1 MKVLVIGSGG
11 REHVLCWSLATSPE
25 IEQLYCA
32 PGNTGITALAECVA
46 LDVMDFDD
54 ILSFCTENG
63 IGFVV
68 IGPEAP
74 LVGGLADRLEAAGIA
89 AFGPSAAAAR
99 LEGSKGFMKDLCAAA
114 SVPTAAYGRVT
125 SFDAAERF
133 IENHAAPMVIKADGL
148 AAGKGVIIAETVA
161 EAVSAARDIFA
172 GQFGDAGSEVVVEEF
187 LTGEEAS
194 YLALVDGE
202 HVLPLETAQDHK
214 AVGEGDTGPNTGGM
228 GAYSPAPVMTP
239 ELCERVRA
247 EIVEPLVRA
256 MAADG
261 APFKGVFY
269 AGLMIANGAP
279 KLLEVNVRFG
289 DPECQAIL
297 PRLKSDLFTALR
309 AVRDGRLS
317 EIELAWH
324 NQAAICVVMASNGY
338 PGAYEKGSVIR
349 GIEAAEAATGAT
361 VFHAGTSLA
370 GGEITAIGGRVLGVT
385 ALGADIA
392 KAQAVAYQAVERID
406 WPGGFYRRDIGWRA
420 VKR

>member
-1 MKVLVIGSGG
+1 M
-11 REHVLCWSLATSPE
+11 CWSLATSPE

-114 SVPTAAYGRVT
+114 SVPTAAYGRFT

-187 LTGEEAS
+187 LPGEEAS

>member
-114 SVPTAAYGRVT
+114 SVPTAAYGRFT

>member
-114 SVPTAAYGRVT
+114 SVPTAAYGRFT

-385 ALGADIA
+385 ALGADIV

>member
-1 MKVLVIGSGG
+1 
-11 REHVLCWSLATSPE
+11 
-25 IEQLYCA
+25 
-32 PGNTGITALAECVA
+32 
-46 LDVMDFDD
+46 
-54 ILSFCTENG
+54 
-63 IGFVV
+63 
-68 IGPEAP
+68 
-74 LVGGLADRLEAAGIA
+74 
-89 AFGPSAAAAR
+89 
-99 LEGSKGFMKDLCAAA
+99 
-114 SVPTAAYGRVT
+114 
-125 SFDAAERF
+125 
-133 IENHAAPMVIKADGL
+133 
-148 AAGKGVIIAETVA
+148 
-161 EAVSAARDIFA
+161 
-172 GQFGDAGSEVVVEEF
+172 
-187 LTGEEAS
+187 
-194 YLALVDGE
+194 
-202 HVLPLETAQDHK
+202 
-214 AVGEGDTGPNTGGM
+214 
-228 GAYSPAPVMTP
+228 
-239 ELCERVRA
+239 
-247 EIVEPLVRA
+247 
-256 MAADG
+256 
-261 APFKGVFY
+261 
-269 AGLMIANGAP
+269 
-279 KLLEVNVRFG
+279 VNVRFG